1 MLIVKL
7 QMNKTIALVVAF
19 CLPSCLLPLAARA
32 GTEAVKPPAL
42 ASYDWSAKS
51 VPNLASN
58 PPSADL
64 VGAFVNGAAGNE
76 LGHVCNFRFADLRQ
90 TGNLSLIV
98 TIDAGGRAGCNAT
111 YIFDKRG
118 SGFEIYSS
126 DALFWGDVQDI
137 NHDGRSELIL
147 WALMGLAGSEL
158 DGYCYW
164 PLVFTWNGNGYSEVG
179 SQYRRYY
186 EKYLESLRKEIAT
199 ERPSAEETQAPEAAP
214 KPAPPATI
222 VEVPPA
228 VYQSGSSSAPP
239 ATLGGEIVAVPGAP
253 PSPAPSPTPEPDY
266 ACLRVEAAKTEAFL
280 GEPSSATMS
289 YAIKASESNN
299 PYHRKLAAVL
309 FSFIG
314 TGEAMTDLK
323 GLAGD
328 TDRTVADVAKERLSA
343 GPEPD
348 EDFRADL
355 VGGQMYWP

>member
-1 MLIVKL
+1 
-7 QMNKTIALVVAF
+7 MNAAF
-19 CLPSCLLPLAARA
+19 QTDFSRVCLS
-32 GTEAVKPPAL
+32 
-42 ASYDWSAKS
+42 
-51 VPNLASN
+51 
-58 PPSADL
+58 
-64 VGAFVNGAAGNE
+64 
-76 LGHVCNFRFADLRQ
+76 RFADLRGS
-90 TGNLSLIV
+90 GNLSLIV
-98 TIDAGGRAGCNAT
+98 SISGGGRAGCNAT
-111 YIFDKRG
+111 FIIDKAA
-118 SGFEIYSS
+118 SGFEIYLSW
-126 DALFWGDVQDI
+126 ALFWGDVQDI

-164 PLVFTWNGNGYSEVG
+164 PLVFAWNGNGYSEVG

-214 KPAPPATI
+214 KPAPPATV
-222 VEVPPA
+222 VELPPA
-228 VYQSGSSSAPP
+228 GYQTGGSLATPG
-239 ATLGGEIVAVPGAP
+239 TLGGEIVAVPATP
-253 PSPAPSPTPEPDY
+253 PSPAAAPTAEPDY

-309 FSFIG
+309 FSFVG

-323 GLAGD
+323 ELTND

-355 VGGQMYWP
+355 QAPELYRP